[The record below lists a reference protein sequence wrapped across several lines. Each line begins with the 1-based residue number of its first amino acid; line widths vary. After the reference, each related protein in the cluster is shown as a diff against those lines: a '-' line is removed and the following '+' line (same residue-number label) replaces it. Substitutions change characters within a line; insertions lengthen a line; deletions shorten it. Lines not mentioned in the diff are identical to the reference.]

1 MNPPQVYIQ
10 ITAYWKPT
18 LGKHKLVDT
27 KFKKLVSG
35 LPCVLVVENPSAN
48 AEDTCSIPGPGRS
61 QMQRRN

>member
-35 LPCVLVVENPSAN
+35 LP
-48 AEDTCSIPGPGRS
+48 
-61 QMQRRN
+61 